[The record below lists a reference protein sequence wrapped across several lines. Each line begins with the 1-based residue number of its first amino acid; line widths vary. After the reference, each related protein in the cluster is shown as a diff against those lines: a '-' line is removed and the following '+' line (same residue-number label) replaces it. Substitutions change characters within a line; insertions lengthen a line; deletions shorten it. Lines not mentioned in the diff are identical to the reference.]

1 MHNNHSIFMEIVI
14 LHREI
19 FRMDSEEGMMESEC
33 LGGIWYESLQSLV
46 SGDFIFLRGNYV
58 SCKILSGRFV
68 MAYGESWFEVDGT
81 PLIDPMLLKG
91 YK

>member
-1 MHNNHSIFMEIVI
+1 MEIVI

-46 SGDFIFLRGNYV
+46 SGDFIFLRGNDM
-58 SCKILSGRFV
+58 SCPF
-68 MAYGESWFEVDGT
+68 
-81 PLIDPMLLKG
+81 
-91 YK
+91 

>member
-1 MHNNHSIFMEIVI
+1 MMMIII
-14 LHREI
+14 L
-19 FRMDSEEGMMESEC
+19 ESEC
-33 LGGIWYESLQSLV
+33 LGGDLV
-46 SGDFIFLRGNYV
+46 RVSSEFGFRRFYFLRGNFV
-58 SCKILSGRFV
+58 SCPILSGRFV